1 MDFVGKRKLWY
12 AISLLLIMPGLIAML
27 VNRPALNL
35 SIDFTGGNLLQLK
48 FERPVESSQ
57 VREVLKE
64 FNLEKSSLQTA
75 GENEFLLRTPVLGEE
90 ETGKLF
96 SALKEKLGDF
106 EIKRNEKVGAT
117 IGREITRNALYALII
132 ASGLMLIYIGFRFEF
147 LFGVS
152 AVVALLHDVLVTIGL
167 FALFRW
173 EVDSSFVAAILTII
187 GYSINDTIVIFDRIR
202 ENLRMR
208 KKESLEELVNRSIKQ
223 SLTRTI
229 STVTTVIIALVALL
243 ILGGDTTKGF
253 ALAMLIGTISGTYS
267 SIFTASPLWIDLRHL
282 AEGRKKG
289 LQGRARRATSP

>member
-1 MDFVGKRKLWY
+1 
-12 AISLLLIMPGLIAML
+12 ML
-27 VNRPALNL
+27 VNRPALNFG
-35 SIDFTGGNLLQLK
+35 IDFTGGNLLQLK

-75 GENEFLLRTPVLGEE
+75 GENEFLIRTTVLGEE
-90 ETGKLF
+90 ETSKLF
-96 SALKEKLGDF
+96 SALKEKLGNF
-106 EIKRNEKVGAT
+106 EIKRNEKVGAV

-132 ASGLMLIYIGFRFEF
+132 ASVLMLIYIGFRFEF
-147 LFGVS
+147 LFGIA
-152 AVVALLHDVLVTIGL
+152 AVLALIHDVLVTIGL

-208 KKESLEELVNRSIKQ
+208 KKESLEELVNRSIRQ

-243 ILGGDTTKGF
+243 TLGGDTTKGF

-267 SIFTASPLWIDLRHL
+267 SIFTASPLWIDFRHL
-282 AEGRKKG
+282 AEGRKRAV
-289 LQGRARRATSP
+289 QGKVRRVTSP